1 MVRTQIYLTVAE
13 QQALRAL
20 ARRTGISQSEL
31 IRRAIDSVLGQ
42 EEALDRNDLIQQARG
57 LWSEREDLPD
67 FAAVRREM
75 DRTHPRVA

>member
-13 QQALRAL
+13 QQGLRAL

-42 EEALDRNDLIQQARG
+42 EEALDRNELIQQARG

-67 FAAVRREM
+67 FAAIRREM
-75 DRTHPRVA
+75 DRTHPQVA